1 MAEVTAPM
9 NGKIIKV
16 VVTVGQ
22 QVKEDDD
29 LAILEAMKMEM
40 PVGSP
45 AAGTVKEI
53 KCQAGDTVTAEQVI
67 FIVE

>member
-45 AAGTVKEI
+45 VAGTVKEI
-53 KCQAGDTVTAEQVI
+53 KVQAGDTVTAEQVI